1 VATTTR
7 PCAKKN
13 ADERNKN
20 TLKDPW
26 CTVAGCAGKTE
37 CRHAKEY
44 VSGESLYALKQHSA
58 V

>member
-13 ADERNKN
+13 ADEGNKN

-26 CTVAGCAGKTE
+26 CTMAGCAGKTE
-37 CRHAKEY
+37 CGDAE
-44 VSGESLYALKQHSA
+44 E
-58 V
+58 